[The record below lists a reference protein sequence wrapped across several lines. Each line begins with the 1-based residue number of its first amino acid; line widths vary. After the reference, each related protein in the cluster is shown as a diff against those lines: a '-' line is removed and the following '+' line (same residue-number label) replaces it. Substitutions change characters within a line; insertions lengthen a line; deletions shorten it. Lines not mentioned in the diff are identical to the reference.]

1 MIINDQIQYF
11 ISVFYN
17 HKVVRCGREVTSHY
31 CKLGMSFLGIM
42 SFMLHFVIHASFRQ
56 NGEVSSGMAKRECFG
71 EGGGS
76 CEGG

>member
-1 MIINDQIQYF
+1 M
-11 ISVFYN
+11 
-17 HKVVRCGREVTSHY
+17 VVRSHRIIVSWECRFGY
-31 CKLGMSFLGIM
+31 NI
-42 SFMLHFVIHASFRQ
+42 IHASFRQ

>member
-1 MIINDQIQYF
+1 MWSEI
-11 ISVFYN
+11 
-17 HKVVRCGREVTSHY
+17 TSHY
-31 CKLGMSFLGIM
+31 CKLGMSFLGYNI
-42 SFMLHFVIHASFRQ
+42 IHASFRQ